1 MQPRRARRAPQPP
14 STCGAASLRVGQTV
28 NEALASGVPV
38 AVPRVGCFAEAY
50 DGLLDRQR
58 DMWSPGDARDMAA
71 AIGRQLQAGGAREP
85 PVVKDWATAT
95 DELLREYMTCE
106 AGAARK
112 GRSRAARALASG
124 ALVAGYPFF
133 WLLTAGVTLAVVC
146 LSLLRTALNGVGL
159 RDYCA
164 IKARGAEG
172 QRGAGLAAPPQPR
185 HREPHAHRV
194 SQARSVKGSF
204 KRAASA
210 PPERTPSPSRV
221 HDPLHA

>member
-1 MQPRRARRAPQPP
+1 MR
-14 STCGAASLRVGQTV
+14 AASLRVGQTV

-71 AIGRQLQAGGAREP
+71 AIDRQLQAGGAREP